1 MRAIVLLSSAVVLLL
16 SGTVFAQTW
25 INHADRDLRFAI
37 DFPGEPTVNDISYT
51 TRQGTSVPARQ
62 FSLER
67 DDARYILTVVD
78 YSSGPSA
85 DEQVAEHAAEM
96 LRQRGEVRIA
106 GSDAYDPGIPGR
118 QLSILERDGRQL
130 LASIYMHD
138 HRLYIA
144 EASVALGSVPP
155 VQFQQ
160 SLTLLDPNGDELAS
174 MLVSNATV

>member
-1 MRAIVLLSSAVVLLL
+1 
-16 SGTVFAQTW
+16 
-25 INHADRDLRFAI
+25 
-37 DFPGEPTVNDISYT
+37 
-51 TRQGTSVPARQ
+51 
-62 FSLER
+62 
-67 DDARYILTVVD
+67 
-78 YSSGPSA
+78 
-85 DEQVAEHAAEM
+85 M

-118 QLSILERDGRQL
+118 QLSMLERDGRQL

-160 SLTLLDPNGDELAS
+160 SLTLLDPDGDELDFD
-174 MLVSNATV
+174 